1 MYNWSKGGEECNKE
15 EAKAFINLVNQFANI
30 DDNFVKE
37 EEKLIK
43 EYKNELNIEEDYDLV
58 LTYDDVI
65 SILRRS
71 PERIKKIVYFELVG
85 LALIDGNY
93 EDIEVDFL
101 DKIAIDLDINR
112 SIKIEFAN
120 FFYNF
125 KEVSELSLAEIRAK
139 DIDNLEEKARALL

>member
-1 MYNWSKGGEECNKE
+1 MFLKEFNKE
-15 EAKAFINLVNQFANI
+15 EAKAFINLVNQFANV

-37 EEKLIK
+37 EEKLIN

-58 LTYDDVI
+58 LAYDDVI

-71 PERIKKIVYFELVG
+71 SERIKKIVYFELVG

-112 SIKIEFAN
+112 SMKIEFAN

-125 KEVSELSLAEIRAK
+125 KDVSGLSLAEIRAK
-139 DIDNLEEKARALL
+139 DIDDLEEKAKALL

>member
-1 MYNWSKGGEECNKE
+1 MFLKEFNKE

-43 EYKNELNIEEDYDLV
+43 EYKNELNLEEDYELI
-58 LTYDDVI
+58 LAYDEVI

-71 PERIKKIVYFELVG
+71 SEIIKKIVYFELVG

-125 KEVSELSLAEIRAK
+125 KEVSELSLAEIKAK

>member
-1 MYNWSKGGEECNKE
+1 MFLKEFNKE

-43 EYKNELNIEEDYDLV
+43 EYKNELNLEEDYELI
-58 LTYDDVI
+58 LAYDEVI

-71 PERIKKIVYFELVG
+71 SERIKKIVYFELVG

-125 KEVSELSLAEIRAK
+125 KEISELSLAEIKAK

>member
-1 MYNWSKGGEECNKE
+1 MFLKEFNKE
-15 EAKAFINLVNQFANI
+15 ESKAFINLVNQFANV
-30 DDNFVKE
+30 DDNLVKE

-43 EYKNELNIEEDYDLV
+43 EYKKELNIEEDYDLV
-58 LTYDDVI
+58 LAYDDVI

-71 PERIKKIVYFELVG
+71 SERIKKIVYFELVG

-112 SIKIEFAN
+112 SMKIEFAN

-125 KEVSELSLAEIRAK
+125 KEVSELSLAEIRSK
-139 DIDNLEEKARALL
+139 DIDDLEEKARALL

>member
-1 MYNWSKGGEECNKE
+1 MFLKEFNKDE
-15 EAKAFINLVNQFANI
+15 SKAFINLVNQFATV
-30 DDNFVKE
+30 DNKFVKE

-43 EYKNELNIEEDYDLV
+43 EYKSELNLEEEGDLV
-58 LTYDDVI
+58 LDYDEVI

-71 PERIKKIVYFELVG
+71 SERIKKIVYFELVG

-112 SIKIEFAN
+112 AIKIEFAN

-125 KEVSELSLAEIRAK
+125 KESSELSLAEIKAK
-139 DIDNLEEKARALL
+139 NIDDLEEKARALL

>member
-1 MYNWSKGGEECNKE
+1 MFLKEFNKE

-120 FFYNF
+120 FFCNF

>member
-1 MYNWSKGGEECNKE
+1 MFLKEFNKE
-15 EAKAFINLVNQFANI
+15 EAKAFINLVNQFANV

-43 EYKNELNIEEDYDLV
+43 EYKNELNLEEDYELI
-58 LTYDDVI
+58 LAYDEVI

-71 PERIKKIVYFELVG
+71 SERIKKIVYFELVG

-125 KEVSELSLAEIRAK
+125 KEVSELSLAEIKAK

>member
-1 MYNWSKGGEECNKE
+1 MFLKEFNKE

>member
-1 MYNWSKGGEECNKE
+1 MFLKEFNKE

-43 EYKNELNIEEDYDLV
+43 EYKNELNLEEDYELI
-58 LTYDDVI
+58 LAYDEVI

-71 PERIKKIVYFELVG
+71 SERIKKIVYFELVG

-125 KEVSELSLAEIRAK
+125 KEVSELSLAEIKAK

>member
-1 MYNWSKGGEECNKE
+1 MFLKEFNKE
-15 EAKAFINLVNQFANI
+15 EAKAFINLVNQFANV

-43 EYKNELNIEEDYDLV
+43 EYKKELNIEEDYDLV
-58 LTYDDVI
+58 LAYDDVI

-71 PERIKKIVYFELVG
+71 SERIKKIVYFELVG

-112 SIKIEFAN
+112 SMKIEFAN

-125 KEVSELSLAEIRAK
+125 KEVSELSLAEIRSK
-139 DIDNLEEKARALL
+139 DIDDLEEKARALL

>member
-1 MYNWSKGGEECNKE
+1 MFLKEFNKE
-15 EAKAFINLVNQFANI
+15 EAKAFINLVNQFANV

-43 EYKNELNIEEDYDLV
+43 EYKNELNIEEDYNLV
-58 LTYDDVI
+58 LAYDDVI

-71 PERIKKIVYFELVG
+71 SERIKKIVYFELVG

-112 SIKIEFAN
+112 SMKIEFAN

-125 KEVSELSLAEIRAK
+125 KEVSQLSLAEIRSK
-139 DIDNLEEKARALL
+139 DIDDLEEKARALL

>member
-1 MYNWSKGGEECNKE
+1 MFLKEFNKE
-15 EAKAFINLVNQFANI
+15 EAKAFINLVNQFANV
-30 DDNFVKE
+30 DDNFAKE

-58 LTYDDVI
+58 LGYDDVI

-71 PERIKKIVYFELVG
+71 SERIKKIVYFELVG

-112 SIKIEFAN
+112 AIKIEFAN

-125 KEVSELSLAEIRAK
+125 KESSELTLSEIKAK

>member
-1 MYNWSKGGEECNKE
+1 MFLKEFNKE

-43 EYKNELNIEEDYDLV
+43 EYKNELNIEEDYELI
-58 LTYDDVI
+58 LAYDEVI

-71 PERIKKIVYFELVG
+71 SERIKKIVYFELVG

-125 KEVSELSLAEIRAK
+125 KEVSELSLAEIKAK

>member
-1 MYNWSKGGEECNKE
+1 MFLKEFNKE

-43 EYKNELNIEEDYDLV
+43 EYKNELNLEEDYELI
-58 LTYDDVI
+58 LAYDEVI

-71 PERIKKIVYFELVG
+71 SERIKKIVYFELVG

-125 KEVSELSLAEIRAK
+125 KEVS
-139 DIDNLEEKARALL
+139 

>member
-1 MYNWSKGGEECNKE
+1 MFLKEFNKE

-43 EYKNELNIEEDYDLV
+43 EYKNELNLEEDYELI
-58 LTYDDVI
+58 LAYDEVI

-71 PERIKKIVYFELVG
+71 SERIKKIVYFELVG

-125 KEVSELSLAEIRAK
+125 KEISELSLAEIKAK
-139 DIDNLEEKARALL
+139 DIDNLEETARALL

>member
-1 MYNWSKGGEECNKE
+1 MFLKEFNKE

-43 EYKNELNIEEDYDLV
+43 EYKNELNLEEDYELI
-58 LTYDDVI
+58 LAYDEVI

-71 PERIKKIVYFELVG
+71 SERIKKIVYFELVG

-112 SIKIEFAN
+112 YIKIEFAN

-125 KEVSELSLAEIRAK
+125 KEISELSLAEIKAK

>member
-1 MYNWSKGGEECNKE
+1 MFLKEFNKE
-15 EAKAFINLVNQFANI
+15 EAKAFINLVNQFANV
-30 DDNFVKE
+30 DDNLVKE

-43 EYKNELNIEEDYDLV
+43 EYKKELNIEEDYDLV
-58 LTYDDVI
+58 LAYDDVI

-71 PERIKKIVYFELVG
+71 SERIKKIVYFELVG

-112 SIKIEFAN
+112 SMKIEFAN
-120 FFYNF
+120 FFSNF
-125 KEVSELSLAEIRAK
+125 KEVSELSLAEIRSK
-139 DIDNLEEKARALL
+139 DIDDLEEKARALL

>member
-1 MYNWSKGGEECNKE
+1 MFLKEFNKE

-43 EYKNELNIEEDYDLV
+43 EYKNELNLEEDYELI
-58 LTYDDVI
+58 LAYDEVI

-71 PERIKKIVYFELVG
+71 SERIKKIVYFELVG
-85 LALIDGNY
+85 LALIDRNY

-125 KEVSELSLAEIRAK
+125 KEVSELSLAEIKAK

>member
-1 MYNWSKGGEECNKE
+1 MFLKEFNKE
-15 EAKAFINLVNQFANI
+15 EAKAFINLVNQFANV
-30 DDNFVKE
+30 DDNLVKE

-43 EYKNELNIEEDYDLV
+43 EYKKELNIEEDYDLV
-58 LTYDDVI
+58 LAYDDVI

-71 PERIKKIVYFELVG
+71 SERIKKIVYFELVG

-112 SIKIEFAN
+112 SMKIEFAN
-120 FFYNF
+120 FFSNF
-125 KEVSELSLAEIRAK
+125 KEVYELSLAEIRSK
-139 DIDNLEEKARALL
+139 DIDDLEEKARALL

>member
-1 MYNWSKGGEECNKE
+1 MFLKEFNKE

-139 DIDNLEEKARALL
+139 DIDNLEEKARVLL

>member
-1 MYNWSKGGEECNKE
+1 MFLKEFNKE

-43 EYKNELNIEEDYDLV
+43 EYKNELNLEEDYELI
-58 LTYDDVI
+58 LAYDEVI

-71 PERIKKIVYFELVG
+71 SERIKKIVYFELVG
-85 LALIDGNY
+85 LALIDGDY

-125 KEVSELSLAEIRAK
+125 KEVSELSLAEIKAK

>member
-1 MYNWSKGGEECNKE
+1 MFLKEFNKE

-43 EYKNELNIEEDYDLV
+43 EYKNELNLEEDYELI
-58 LTYDDVI
+58 LAYDEVI
-65 SILRRS
+65 SILRKS
-71 PERIKKIVYFELVG
+71 SERIKKIVYFELVG

-125 KEVSELSLAEIRAK
+125 KEVSELSLAEIKAK

>member
-1 MYNWSKGGEECNKE
+1 MFLKEFNKE
-15 EAKAFINLVNQFANI
+15 EAKAFINLVNQFANV

-43 EYKNELNIEEDYDLV
+43 EYKKELNIEEDYDLV
-58 LTYDDVI
+58 LAYDDVI

-71 PERIKKIVYFELVG
+71 SERIKKIVYFELVG

-112 SIKIEFAN
+112 SMKIEFAN

-125 KEVSELSLAEIRAK
+125 KELSELSLAEIRSK
-139 DIDNLEEKARALL
+139 DIDDLEEKARALL

>member
-1 MYNWSKGGEECNKE
+1 MFLKEFNKDE
-15 EAKAFINLVNQFANI
+15 SKAFINLVNQFATI
-30 DDNFVKE
+30 DNNFVKE

-43 EYKNELNIEEDYDLV
+43 EYKNELNLQKEEDLV
-58 LTYDDVI
+58 LDYDEVI

-71 PERIKKIVYFELVG
+71 SERIKKIVYFELVG

-125 KEVSELSLAEIRAK
+125 KEASKLSLAEIKAK

>member
-1 MYNWSKGGEECNKE
+1 MFLKEFNKE
-15 EAKAFINLVNQFANI
+15 EAKAFINLVNQFANV
-30 DDNFVKE
+30 DDNFAKE

-58 LTYDDVI
+58 LAYDDVI

-71 PERIKKIVYFELVG
+71 SERIKKIVYFELVG

-112 SIKIEFAN
+112 SMKIEFAN

-125 KEVSELSLAEIRAK
+125 KEVSELSLAEIRSK
-139 DIDNLEEKARALL
+139 DIDDLEEKARALL